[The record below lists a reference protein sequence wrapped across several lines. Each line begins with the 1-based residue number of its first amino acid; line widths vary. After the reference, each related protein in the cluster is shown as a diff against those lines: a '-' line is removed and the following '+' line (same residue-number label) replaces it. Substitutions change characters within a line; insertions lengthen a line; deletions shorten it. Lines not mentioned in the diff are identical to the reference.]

1 MLLRK
6 FGVNWWWGCG
16 VISKTGFWEGSY
28 LFKHLLLG
36 SKKPNPR
43 FLDENN
49 VGCLVCEVEE
59 GVHNICR
66 FYCIVLDKAN
76 SLVGAV

>member
-1 MLLRK
+1 M
-6 FGVNWWWGCG
+6 GDSSPGIAIV
-16 VISKTGFWEGSY
+16 V
-28 LFKHLLLG
+28 
-36 SKKPNPR
+36 KPNPG

-59 GVHNICR
+59 GGHNICR
-66 FYCIVLDKAN
+66 FCCIVLDKAN

>member
-1 MLLRK
+1 MGWR
-6 FGVNWWWGCG
+6 G
-16 VISKTGFWEGSY
+16 WENGIKGGMGDSSPGIA
-28 LFKHLLLG
+28 LVF
-36 SKKPNPR
+36 KPNPG

-49 VGCLVCEVEE
+49 VGCFVCDVEE
-59 GVHNICR
+59 GVDNVCR

>member
-1 MLLRK
+1 MRWRGWENGIK
-6 FGVNWWWGCG
+6 GGMGDSSPGVAI
-16 VISKTGFWEGSY
+16 VV
-28 LFKHLLLG
+28 
-36 SKKPNPR
+36 KPNPR

-66 FYCIVLDKAN
+66 FCCIVLDKAN